1 MQEHD
6 GILWVDV
13 LLISTFKRNWEVS
26 GYDFNTSRKQSKG
39 TPPTSFISTVQGR
52 LRTRSLLLFF
62 FLVLADWEGE
72 LVCVSRAFQQH
83 RPSGTPPSLHVSTEQ
98 SAGDTNVQLNS
109 VLGSR
114 DTQPAGGNKTSY
126 GQTFQVTNPQAR
138 VHHFQK
144 PQHNSRPEKKK
155 KKLFSSKYFQSIQY
169 TMIRKTEKFGCR
181 INTNHD

>member
-1 MQEHD
+1 MTLTQVE
-6 GILWVDV
+6 
-13 LLISTFKRNWEVS
+13 N
-26 GYDFNTSRKQSKG
+26 KQKEL
-39 TPPTSFISTVQGR
+39 PPP
-52 LRTRSLLLFF
+52 LLFPQCKEGLGQDYYYYF

-98 SAGDTNVQLNS
+98 SAGDTSVQLNS

-155 KKLFSSKYFQSIQY
+155 KKAVFLKVFSKHTIHYDQKN
-169 TMIRKTEKFGCR
+169 RK
-181 INTNHD
+181 IWV

>member
-6 GILWVDV
+6 GILCIDV
-13 LLISTFKRNWEVS
+13 LLIHNFKRNWEVS
-26 GYDFNTSRKQSKG
+26 GYDFNTSRKQAKG

-52 LRTRSLLLFF
+52 FRTRLLLFF

-72 LVCVSRAFQQH
+72 LVCMSRAFQQH
-83 RPSGTPPSLHVSTEQ
+83 RPSGTPRSLHVSTEQ
-98 SAGDTNVQLNS
+98 SAGDTSGQLNS

-114 DTQPAGGNKTSY
+114 DTQPAVGNKTSY

-144 PQHNSRPEKKK
+144 PQRNSRPEKKK
-155 KKLFSSKYFQSIQY
+155 KSCFPQSIFKAY
-169 TMIRKTEKFGCR
+169 
-181 INTNHD
+181 NTLW

>member
-1 MQEHD
+1 MTLTQVE
-6 GILWVDV
+6 
-13 LLISTFKRNWEVS
+13 N
-26 GYDFNTSRKQSKG
+26 KQKEL
-39 TPPTSFISTVQGR
+39 PPP
-52 LRTRSLLLFF
+52 LLFPQCKEGLGQDYYYYF

-98 SAGDTNVQLNS
+98 SAGDTSGQLNA

-114 DTQPAGGNKTSY
+114 DTQPAVGNKTSY

-155 KKLFSSKYFQSIQY
+155 KSCFPQSIFKAY
-169 TMIRKTEKFGCR
+169 NTLWSEKQKNLGVE
-181 INTNHD
+181 